1 MSKLIRSDLSRV
13 LRDKLFLITCIIG
26 GTFAM
31 FTPLL
36 FKLIFAGLGAGFEDL
51 TGAYTSPKTLFFN
64 AFSPGNNFGLIVP
77 ILLGIILYKDF
88 TFGTIRNK
96 IISGY
101 TRREI
106 FLSMFTVCFIVLWSV
121 VLLYALFTYVVALIL
136 FGAASTSTNGTSI
149 LYFLESLAFDFLLY
163 LFVAALVS
171 WLCATR
177 RNVGTVIVMY
187 VAIMMIFT
195 LIATIIQACIV
206 VLSFDFGSEKTVKIL
221 TFFQRINLFYSYS
234 YIGVGE
240 SYSLKDVLY
249 LVITP
254 LVGAGG
260 LLGLGMLKFGKKD
273 LK

>member
-1 MSKLIRSDLSRV
+1 MSKLIRSDLSRS

-26 GTFAM
+26 GAFAM

-36 FKLIFAGLGAGFEDL
+36 FKLIFAGLGAGFDEL

-88 TFGTIRNK
+88 SFGTIRNK

-101 TRREI
+101 SRREI
-106 FLSMFTVCFIVLWSV
+106 FLSMFVVCFIMLWSMI
-121 VLLYALFTYVVALIL
+121 LLYALFTLVLSIIL
-136 FGAASTSTNGTSI
+136 FGTADTSSNGAAV
-149 LYFLESLAFDFLLY
+149 LYFLESIVFEFLLY
-163 LFVAALVS
+163 LFIAALIS

-177 RNVGTVIVMY
+177 RNAGMVIVMY

-195 LIATIIQACIV
+195 LVATIIQACII
-206 VLSFDFGSEKTVKIL
+206 VLDFDSGSEQTVKIL
-221 TFFQRINLFYSYS
+221 TFFQRINLFYSYT

-240 SYSLKDVLY
+240 SYSLKDALY
-249 LVITP
+249 LVIP
-254 LVGAGG
+254 PVIGAGG
-260 LLGLGMLKFGKKD
+260 LLGLGMVKFGKKD